1 MLSLDG
7 KISFERVRYKRKKD
21 TFIKCVVYNNNDAV

>member
-1 MLSLDG
+1 MLSLDS
-7 KISFERVRYKRKKD
+7 KISFEKVRCKRTKD